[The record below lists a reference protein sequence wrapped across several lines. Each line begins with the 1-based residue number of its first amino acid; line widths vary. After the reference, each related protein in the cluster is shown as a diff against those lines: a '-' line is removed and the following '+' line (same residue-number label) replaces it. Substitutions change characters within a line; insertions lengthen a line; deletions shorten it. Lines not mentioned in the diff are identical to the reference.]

1 MAAIKTQGTS
11 LFFIDSSTV
20 VTMQC
25 PTGITGLGGTRDQI
39 EVTCLQATDDK
50 SYVSGLG
57 NPGQVSVPFVFD
69 PSASSHQ
76 TLLDLHDSGDV
87 TDWMIGFSDGTAVPT
102 IVSGQLTMASTRT
115 AASFD
120 AFVADIA
127 IDVATNE
134 VVRGTLTLQRS
145 GSVAWSFKA

>member
-1 MAAIKTQGTS
+1 MSIKTQGTN
-11 LFFIDSSTV
+11 LYFISSGQV
-20 VTMQC
+20 KTMTC

-39 EVTCLQATDDK
+39 ETTCLNATDDK

-57 NPGQVSVPFVFD
+57 NPGQISVPFVFEPAALD
-69 PSASSHQ
+69 Q
-76 TLLDLHDSGDV
+76 QLLLALHDTGDI
-87 TDWMIGFSDGTAVPT
+87 TDWMIGLSDGTATPT
-102 IVSGQLTMASTRT
+102 VVSGQLAMASTRT
-115 AASFD
+115 SASFD

-127 IDVATNE
+127 IDIATNE

>member
-1 MAAIKTQGTS
+1 MSIKTQGTN
-11 LFFIDSSTV
+11 LFFIDSAAV

-39 EVTCLQATDDK
+39 ETTCLNATDDK

-76 TLLDLHDSGDV
+76 VLLDLHDTGDV
-87 TDWMIGFSDGTAVPT
+87 TSWAIGFSDGTAVPT
-102 IVSGQLTMASTRT
+102 IVSGAFAFASTRT
-115 AASFD
+115 YAEFD
-120 AFVADIA
+120 AFVADIN

-145 GSVAWSFKA
+145 GTVAWSFKA

>member
-1 MAAIKTQGTS
+1 MSIKTQGTN
-11 LFFIDSSTV
+11 LFFIDSAAV

-39 EVTCLQATDDK
+39 ETTCLNATDDK

-69 PSASSHQ
+69 PQAASHQ
-76 TLLDLHDSGDV
+76 ALIDLHDSGDV
-87 TDWMIGFSDGTAVPT
+87 TSWAIGFSDGTATPT
-102 IVSGQLTMASTRT
+102 IVSGEFAFASTRT
-115 AASFD
+115 YAEFN
-120 AFVADIA
+120 AFVADIN

-145 GSVAWSFKA
+145 GTVAWSFKA

>member
-1 MAAIKTQGTS
+1 MSIKTQGTN
-11 LFFIDSSTV
+11 LFFIDSAAV

-39 EVTCLQATDDK
+39 ETTCLNATDDK

-69 PSASSHQ
+69 PQAASHQ
-76 TLLDLHDSGDV
+76 ALIDLHDTGDI
-87 TDWMIGFSDGTAVPT
+87 TSWAIGFSDGAATPT
-102 IVSGQLTMASTRT
+102 IVSGELAFASTRT
-115 AASFD
+115 YAQFD
-120 AFVADIA
+120 AFVADIN

-145 GSVAWSFKA
+145 GTVAWSFKA

>member
-1 MAAIKTQGTS
+1 MASVKTQGTQ
-11 LFFIDSSTV
+11 LYFINGGTLK
-20 VTMQC
+20 TMTC

-39 EVTCLQATDDK
+39 EVTCLNATDDK

-69 PSASSHQ
+69 ATAADQ
-76 TLLDLHDSGDV
+76 KLLYTMHDDGTV
-87 TDWMIGFSDGTAVPT
+87 TNWMVGFSDGTTVPT
-102 IVSGQLTMASTRT
+102 VVSGQLTMANTRS
-115 AASFD
+115 AVSFD
-120 AFVADIA
+120 AFVADVQ

-145 GSVAWSFKA
+145 GSTSWSWKA